1 MLGCLVHKA
10 DFERLLAARSRT
22 RSAHFA
28 LHHVKA
34 GPSAPP
40 KPKKRLE
47 SEKLS
52 TEAVAEV
59 SPAVDDSPKAVWY
72 GCVVPKRHA
81 KRAVTR
87 NLLKRQ
93 IREAFAR
100 HAQTLPRGLW
110 MVRLIAGFA
119 SSQFVSARSP
129 ALAHMAKAEI
139 DQLLLGMAK
148 PS

>member
-1 MLGCLVHKA
+1 MLGRLVHKA
-10 DFERLLAARSRT
+10 DFERLLAARSKS

-34 GPSAPP
+34 GPSDPP
-40 KPKKRLE
+40 KPKKRLAP
-47 SEKLS
+47 EKLS
-52 TEAVAEV
+52 TEPAQDVQ
-59 SPAVDDSPKAVWY
+59 PAVDDLPQAVWY

-93 IREAFAR
+93 IREAFRR
-100 HAQTLPRGLW
+100 HASALPNGLW
-110 MVRLIAGFA
+110 MVRLIAGFVPA
-119 SSQFVSARSP
+119 QFVSARSQ
-129 ALAHMAKAEI
+129 ALADLAQAEI
-139 DQLLLGMAK
+139 DKLLLGMAK